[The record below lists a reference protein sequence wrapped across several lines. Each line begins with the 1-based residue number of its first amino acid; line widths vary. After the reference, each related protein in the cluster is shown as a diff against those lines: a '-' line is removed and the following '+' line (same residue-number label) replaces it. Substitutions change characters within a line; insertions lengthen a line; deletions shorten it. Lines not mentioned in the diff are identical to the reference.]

1 MPFTPSFSHTLGP
14 LELEVMR
21 IVWAHDGPITI
32 RAVERAI
39 NDARPSDTRLAYT
52 TIMTPVHRLAEADKG
67 MLRSV
72 EQRMHGRATSYV
84 VQIDR
89 TTFFTR
95 LIDQI
100 ARELGATA
108 ADREDACAARAQPS
122 EPTIER

>member
-1 MPFTPSFSHTLGP
+1 M
-14 LELEVMR
+14 
-21 IVWAHDGPITI
+21 
-32 RAVERAI
+32 
-39 NDARPSDTRLAYT
+39 T
-52 TIMTPVHRLAEADKG
+52 TVHRLAETDKG

-108 ADREDACAARAQPS
+108 AERVFEVRALLFVPDALSNEALAHALDALATEMKMDLALGERHAPATARA
-122 EPTIER
+122 